1 MLAELHFDHVEAEG
15 LGLPDEV
22 LQRAIGGAF
31 VAGLG
36 ERTLHHAKIR
46 EEVVAVVVHEIGVA
60 LDRVMQAVGHDEQHR
75 AMQLL
80 RGDERCLAGESL
92 ADLLLLVPQRA
103 QFVAR
108 WRGLGFDGHVA
119 ADGARGLLERGEH
132 MVAELA
138 GHLTAHLGGDVRV
151 AVTVGADP
159 ASRVEERR
167 AYRRH
172 EASLI
177 SEDPIVETTVHLW
190 NGIEQRIVE
199 NIENGFRFLNRS
211 RLLQC
216 DRRGAEQRVNLVEE
230 STGVFLLV

>member
-1 MLAELHFDHVEAEG
+1 MEAKG
-15 LGLPDEV
+15 LCLPDEV
-22 LQRAIGGAF
+22 LQRAVGGTFGVGFGEGALHDLQ
-31 VAGLG
+31 VGDVILAG
-36 ERTLHHAKIR
+36 
-46 EEVVAVVVHEIGVA
+46 VVHEISI
-60 LDRVMQAVGHDEQHR
+60 AVDGGLQTIGHDQHDGTV
-75 AMQLL
+75 QLL
-80 RGDERCLAGESL
+80 GGDQCGLVGQALAHFLLMVPQALELGTRRSGLSFHRQVL
-92 ADLLLLVPQRA
+92 ANAAGLDLQRA
-103 QFVAR
+103 Q
-108 WRGLGFDGHVA
+108 HV
-119 ADGARGLLERGEH
+119 
-132 MVAELA
+132 VAELA
-138 GHLTAHLGGDVRV
+138 GHLTAHLGGDIRV

-159 ASRVEERR
+159 ASRVEECR